1 MIIFLILIIILSF
14 YAYKKEIKI
23 KKILLFSF
31 LCFVSLFTFKT
42 LELLD
47 SKTIKI
53 TKKDYL
59 LRLTHYYTGDAT
71 GSGKYLPGT
80 GNYIPNLVSSGKLR
94 IEASTDWYLYNDGGI
109 DYLVLATA
117 TVQCLNVNSS
127 KDGCYKYRL
136 AGPTNGIKYRSYK
149 DKMVLLI
156 NGKKYNGMVL
166 DSCGECMKPQYAN
179 NEKIDVLVKGKNP
192 KVVPD
197 ATTVTILSEDPSA
210 AYNAS
215 DYSPITY
222 GNNTSNYS
230 TSYTG
235 DLKKGWLFLR
245 FNEKVLTKR
254 TDADTIEDT
263 IDGAINEIYRRAGS
277 NENSSSS
284 PVKTGMEGKPI
295 YGKTIKSPIPDYV
308 KSAMQSPVGTQTCNQ
323 SSCFGYYSSG
333 NCSSHGGV
341 DLTSTPAA
349 LIYSAAEGVVTNVI
363 YNSTQCSPKFTST
376 GASCGPG
383 CTGNIVT
390 IKHTFNGEEWYT
402 KYVHMS
408 SINSAIKL
416 DATVSKGQEIGII
429 GTTGCSTGVHLHF
442 EIIGPGNSLYNP
454 EEILTTTCKLRS
466 DCNLARSSCSK

>member
-59 LRLTHYYTGDAT
+59 LRLTHYFPGDQT
-71 GSGKYLPGT
+71 GSGTKLGAVGEISPL
-80 GNYIPNLVSSGKLR
+80 IRDGKLR
-94 IEASTDWYLYNDGGI
+94 VDASTDWYLYNDGGI

-117 TVQCLNVNSS
+117 TVHCLRSS
-127 KDGCYKYRL
+127 DAGCNQYKQ
-136 AGPTNGIKYRSYK
+136 AGPINGIKYRTYR

-166 DSCGECMKPQYAN
+166 DSCGACMRIGCVE
-179 NEKIDVLVKGKNP
+179 NEKIDIFVKGRNP

-197 ATTVTILSEDPSA
+197 GLPAEILSEDPSA

-215 DYSPITY
+215 DYSPITD
-222 GNNTSNYS
+222 GSNTSNYS

-245 FNEKVLTKR
+245 FNDKILTKR
-254 TDADTIEDT
+254 TDADTIADT

-277 NENSSSS
+277 NDSSSS

-341 DLTSTPAA
+341 DLTSKPAA

-390 IKHTFNGEEWYT
+390 IKHTINGEEWYT

-442 EIIGPGNSLYNP
+442 EIIGPGSSLYNP